1 MVIYMDMQ
9 TGSEIREAGSIREEV
24 PVTDRLPQPELALQL
39 QQYEFGR
46 RTPKAVP
53 PTDIAALLNAMAR
66 LDD

>member
-9 TGSEIREAGSIREEV
+9 TGEEIREAGYIREDV

-46 RTPKAVP
+46 RVSHAP
-53 PTDIAALLNAMAR
+53 PPADIAVLLNAMAR